1 MGFMPKERVAG
12 VRPLAELSVQD
23 VIRLLGPF
31 GATDSARYPVRTA
44 ALSYWT
50 HDVQG
55 EPVKASGLLAV
66 PVGRDDDLDVV
77 VFHHGT
83 TVEKREAPSTP
94 TYLVTQ
100 LLAPLFA
107 SCGLVLVAPDYV
119 GLGADASGRHP
130 YLHAASEVT
139 ASLDMLHAARE
150 ASTNRFDV
158 RWSPRLFLTG
168 FSQGGQATLAL
179 QRELEAADERV
190 FEVVASAPVAGPY
203 NLSSITAP
211 TAFRRPG
218 ANTSLYLAYLLTA
231 YQEFYG
237 IYENAAA
244 VFLPPYDR
252 IVDELFDGLHSSEQV
267 HAALPTAPNEL
278 VRGDWWQSATGDG
291 AHAFFRALREND
303 TDDFAPR
310 APVRIYVGTADEDVP
325 PENAFAIER
334 TFKLRGSVSEV
345 VDLGPLNHE
354 LTAFA
359 AFPLVRT
366 WFDELAA
373 AIR

>member
-1 MGFMPKERVAG
+1 
-12 VRPLAELSVQD
+12 
-23 VIRLLGPF
+23 
-31 GATDSARYPVRTA
+31 VRTA
-44 ALSYWT
+44 AVSYWT
-50 HDVQG
+50 SDARG
-55 EPVKASGLLAV
+55 KPVKASGLLAV
-66 PVGRDDDLDVV
+66 PVGRDDGLDIV

-94 TYLVTQ
+94 TYLTTQ

-107 SCGLVLVAPDYV
+107 SCGFVFVAPDYV
-119 GLGADASGRHP
+119 GLGADAPGRHA

-150 ASTNRFDV
+150 ASMGEFGV
-158 RWSPRLFLTG
+158 RWSSRLFLTG
-168 FSQGGQATLAL
+168 FSQGGQATMAL
-179 QRELEAADERV
+179 QRDLEAADEPA

-211 TAFRRPG
+211 TVFRRPG

-237 IYENAAA
+237 IYESAAEA
-244 VFLPPYDR
+244 FLPPYDR
-252 IVDELFDGLHSSEQV
+252 IVDELFDGLHSSDEV
-267 HAALPTAPNEL
+267 HATLPAAPDEL
-278 VRGDWWQSATGDG
+278 IRSDWWQAATGDG

-310 APVRIYVGTADEDVP
+310 APVRLYVGTADEDVP
-325 PENAFAIER
+325 PENAFAAAR
-334 TFKLRGSVSEV
+334 TFKLRGSASDVA
-345 VDLGPLNHE
+345 DLGPLDHE
-354 LTAFA
+354 LTAFT

-373 AIR
+373 AT